1 MYLNEDQPNNILQI
15 ILKNLG
21 ILVSDSITFGG
32 ASKIHDTYAEITEY
46 TKKCNDAL
54 YYLQVDKF
62 LNSLDIDQ
70 TEFDNFIKE
79 NPDNLKLGL
88 ETIKI
93 LEQTNLDRQAEMLAR
108 AFQLYIKNP
117 ISENKKS
124 FHRNVHIIK
133 KIDEHLISE
142 IEDLKNYPVNPPAP
156 RVKIGQ
162 SLDFTGYVNN
172 PHKDLI
178 NFGFL
183 KLPKVG
189 INSAGREYYEVT
201 EFFEFFFNN
210 ILKKPESK
218 I

>member
-54 YYLQVDKF
+54 YYLQVDRF

-142 IEDLKNYPVNPPAP
+142 IEDLK
-156 RVKIGQ
+156 
-162 SLDFTGYVNN
+162 
-172 PHKDLI
+172 
-178 NFGFL
+178 
-183 KLPKVG
+183 KLP
-189 INSAGREYYEVT
+189 S
-201 EFFEFFFNN
+201 
-210 ILKKPESK
+210 KPASTTS
-218 I
+218 

>member
-1 MYLNEDQPNNILQI
+1 MYLNEKQPNNMLQI

-21 ILVSDSITFGG
+21 ILASDTITFGG

-93 LEQTNLDRQAEMLAR
+93 LEQTNLDRQAEMQNA
-108 AFQLYIKNP
+108 QQN
-117 ISENKKS
+117 
-124 FHRNVHIIK
+124 
-133 KIDEHLISE
+133 
-142 IEDLKNYPVNPPAP
+142 
-156 RVKIGQ
+156 
-162 SLDFTGYVNN
+162 
-172 PHKDLI
+172 
-178 NFGFL
+178 
-183 KLPKVG
+183 
-189 INSAGREYYEVT
+189 
-201 EFFEFFFNN
+201 
-210 ILKKPESK
+210 
-218 I
+218 